1 MITYKPV
8 QEFTKYE
15 RARIVGARALQLA
28 MNAPLL
34 IKLSEEDLEK
44 VHYDVL
50 KIAEIELDSNALPIS
65 IHKPFPK
72 RKEAALKRVAVPKI
86 SDEHKKEIEEHE
98 EEKVEE
104 EGEIMELAQPDDEA
118 VEESSGDEREEM

>member
-1 MITYKPV
+1 MTAKPV
-8 QEFTKYE
+8 SEFTKYE

-44 VHYDVL
+44 LHYDVL
-50 KIAEIELDSNALPIS
+50 KIAEVELDSNILPIS

-72 RKEAALKRVAVPKI
+72 RKEAALKRAAVPKI
-86 SDEHKKEIEEHE
+86 SDDSKKKIEEHD
-98 EEKVEE
+98 EEKIEE

-118 VEESSGDEREEM
+118 VEEDSGDEREEM